1 MVNQYLVLHIN
12 PDNYRDGENH
22 ALLVDS
28 KPLGAMATCIKD
40 NFCIHLR
47 MLNLLDIKNT
57 LLAHKQR
64 LSSKY
69 GLSNLAIFGSYAR
82 NQQTEESD
90 LDILVEFN
98 RPIGLEFIDLA
109 DELEHILKLKVD
121 LVSKKGLKERHLK
134 SIEKELEYV

>member
-1 MVNQYLVLHIN
+1 
-12 PDNYRDGENH
+12 
-22 ALLVDS
+22 
-28 KPLGAMATCIKD
+28 MATCIKD
-40 NFCIHLR
+40 NLCIHLR